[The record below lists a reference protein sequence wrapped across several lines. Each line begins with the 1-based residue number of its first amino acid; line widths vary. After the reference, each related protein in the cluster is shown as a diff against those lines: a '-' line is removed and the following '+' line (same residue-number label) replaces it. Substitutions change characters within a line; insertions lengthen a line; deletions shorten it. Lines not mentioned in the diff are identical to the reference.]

1 MSDII
6 EHRWAS
12 FGSTQSRIQF
22 ATDGGGAW
30 PVWDRYLLLDG
41 ERAYQI
47 GNICNTCAFL
57 FERMEGANDRVQVS
71 EAAVALQGGLASLSD
86 PVLDQ
91 IAAGMPQDEYLV
103 LLLNFVPHLVRP
115 NQPNDYFCHE
125 QVALWGLDGFWG
137 LPHNP
142 RVPYYRGGDR
152 NLEAGTRLFQFVIPM
167 FPDTWLDQNSID
179 RYTEV
184 LSSGRTPTAVA
195 ISVLDVK
202 APTDPSG
209 DIKEHYCLAH
219 FLLDGHHKFFTAAKS
234 ECAIS
239 LLAFV
244 SCSNGT
250 SSREELAR
258 ILL

>member
-1 MSDII
+1 MSNII
-6 EHRWAS
+6 KYRWAS
-12 FGSTQSRIQF
+12 LGSAQSRIQF

-41 ERAYQI
+41 KRAYQI
-47 GNICNTCAFL
+47 GNICNTCAFF
-57 FERMEGANDRVQVS
+57 FERMDGANDRVEVN
-71 EAAVALQGGLASLSD
+71 EAAAALQDGLQALSD
-86 PVLDQ
+86 PVSDQ
-91 IAAGMPQDEYLV
+91 IAAGMPKDDYLV
-103 LLLNFVPHLVRP
+103 LLAKLAPRLVRP
-115 NQPNDYFCHE
+115 NQANDYFCHE
-125 QVALWGLDGFWG
+125 QITLWGLDGFWG

-152 NLEAGTRLFQFVIPM
+152 DLEPGTRLFQFVIPM
-167 FPDTWLDQNSID
+167 FPDNWLDQNSIH

-202 APTDPSG
+202 APADPSG

-219 FLLDGHHKFFTAAKS
+219 FLLDGHHKLLAAAKS
-234 ECAIS
+234 GCTVS

-258 ILL
+258 VLP